1 MEYPKF
7 KVFVRCFTF
16 NQSRYIEE
24 TMNGFTMQQTKF
36 PFVCC
41 IVDDASTD
49 GEQQVIIKYIEE
61 NFDITDTAI
70 AYQKE
75 TDYAHVIY
83 AQHKVNKNCFFVAL
97 FLKENHYSHHKSKM
111 DYLKEWNDGVP
122 YEALCEGDD
131 YWIDPDKI
139 QMQVDFLDEN
149 PEYGL
154 TYSQAFMCNQNSEIN
169 KSIIIGSSGCHSFSE
184 MIEQN
189 PVPTL
194 STLFRRTLYEKYR
207 LCIKPNPQWKMGDY
221 PIWLFFSLKSKIHFF
236 EKVTS
241 VYRSLPESASHSRSL
256 KKRLQFIKGLY
267 LVRKDLIKYANCK
280 DLLAKCR
287 RKYWREAVV
296 ICLYQIAV
304 FLKIIS

>member
-24 TMNGFTMQQTKF
+24 TMNGFTIQQTNF

-49 GEQQVIIKYIEE
+49 GEPQVIINYIKE
-61 NFDITDTAI
+61 NFDVTDTAV
-70 AYQKE
+70 AYQRE
-75 TDYAHVIY
+75 TDYANVVY
-83 AQHKVNKNCFFVAL
+83 AQHKVNKNCFFVVL
-97 FLKENHYSHHKSKM
+97 LLKENHYSKNLSKM

-131 YWIDPDKI
+131 YWIAPEKL

-149 PEYGL
+149 PDYGL
-154 TYSQAFMCNQNSEIN
+154 TYSQAFVCNQNSEID

-194 STLFRRTLYEKYR
+194 STMFRRSLYEKFR
-207 LCIKPNPQWKMGDY
+207 LCIIPNPLWKMGDY
-221 PIWLFFSLKSKIHFF
+221 PMWLFFSLNSKVHFF
-236 EKVTS
+236 EKPLV
-241 VYRSLPESASHSRSL
+241 VYRVLSESASHSRNT
-256 KKRLQFIKGLY
+256 KKKLQFIKGQY
-267 LVRKDLIKYANCK
+267 LLRKDLIRYAK
-280 DLLAKCR
+280 RTDLLNKCR
-287 RKYWREAVV
+287 RIYLHDIA
-296 ICLYQIAV
+296 IACLYQMAV
-304 FLKIIS
+304 ALKIK